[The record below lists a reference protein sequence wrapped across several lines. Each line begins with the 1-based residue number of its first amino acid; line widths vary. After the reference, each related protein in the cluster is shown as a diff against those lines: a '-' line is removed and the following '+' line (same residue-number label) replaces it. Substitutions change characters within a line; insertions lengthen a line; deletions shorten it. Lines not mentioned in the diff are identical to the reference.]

1 MNGLSTYDMDLYILA
16 KIIFEFRFELST
28 RFIKRTKTNFLV
40 HWWCVYYN
48 QPTSTPLNQRIWK
61 SVRVS
66 CPANPDGVRRWYW
79 LWSACSISS
88 FHLVHLSGKRRSEL
102 ALTWYYNT
110 TSAEKGWFVNSQ
122 WEFRIFSSSDW
133 MMKIQIQ
140 CWKIE
145 SAPVTSPDSF
155 E

>member
-1 MNGLSTYDMDLYILA
+1 MIWL
-16 KIIFEFRFELST
+16 IFQKSNFCFQIWTIDS
-28 RFIKRTKTNFLV
+28 FHQTNQNQLFGALV
-40 HWWCVYYN
+40 MRVL
-48 QPTSTPLNQRIWK
+48 QPTNLNTIEPVILK
-61 SVRVS
+61 VRPVELN
-66 CPANPDGVRRWYW
+66 PVNPDGVRRWHW

-110 TSAEKGWFVNSQ
+110 TSAEKGWFLNSQ
-122 WEFRIFSSSDW
+122 WEFRIFSGSDW